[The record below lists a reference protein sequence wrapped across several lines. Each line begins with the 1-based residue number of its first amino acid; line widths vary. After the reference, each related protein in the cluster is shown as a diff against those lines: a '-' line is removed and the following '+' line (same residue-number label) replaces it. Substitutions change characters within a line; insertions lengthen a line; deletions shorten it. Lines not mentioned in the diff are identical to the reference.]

1 MNTATHTGSAH
12 RRDVLAAGRA
22 TSPTPWTRN
31 PVPGTSVVEAALPGT
46 LVTALDRLTRSMGVS
61 PTAPALAAHAKVL
74 ASLTGE
80 TTVTTGYLA
89 AAADG
94 PLPCR
99 LNTGC
104 TSWRSL
110 VRHADRTQSEL
121 SAHSKVPAD
130 AVRSEPAPPGPPAP
144 DSAVAFDP
152 AGDSEPVQDA
162 ALQLEII
169 RRETGGVLRLRYATE
184 LFDEACAR
192 RIVDYHLTALR
203 LIASDPDAPHGRQ
216 SLLSPGELRHQIDGL
231 AGPVRPLPDLR
242 FHELFAER
250 AHTHPDRV
258 AAIHGAGRWTYG
270 ELDRSAN
277 RLAHALLDSGLGR
290 QQVVAVVTERNSDW
304 LVAVLAVLKAG
315 GVYLPIEPS
324 FPAARIAAMLTRAD
338 CGLVLTEPGSTTTLD
353 RAVDTLRG
361 VRTSFIGTL
370 REESHEESDPGVR
383 VGPDDLA
390 YVIFTSGST
399 GEPKGAMVEHAGMLN
414 HLFAKI
420 EDLGIEEDDVV
431 AQTAP
436 QCFDISVWQLL
447 AALLTGGCT
456 LLVGQETVL
465 DIPRFV
471 DALDEDRAGVLQVV
485 PSYLDA
491 VLTFLERHPRALD
504 HLRCVSV
511 TGEALKK
518 GLVQRWFSTFPGIA
532 LVNAYGL
539 TETSDDT
546 NHAVLDRVP
555 ETDSVPIGRP
565 VGNVR
570 VYLLDEHLCPVPLG
584 APGAIAFAGVCV
596 GRGYINDP
604 DRTRAAFL
612 SDPFHPGERL
622 HLGGDYGRWL
632 PDGQLEFL
640 GRRDSQ
646 VKIRGF
652 RVEIGEIEN
661 ALLREGGV
669 RDAAV
674 VITEGAGRER
684 QLTAFYS
691 GARSPHPAA
700 LRDRLAA
707 TLPAYMLPSAFHRLE
722 TLPLTPNGKTDRS
735 KLAASADEPAHAATP
750 EGGRDDLP
758 RTSSELRVARLWAEV
773 LGIPVGGVGR
783 RDNFFDRG
791 GTSLSAVRVAISL
804 DREVSLKDLVRH
816 PVLTDLAALLDERST
831 REPITTPRSSR

>member
-1 MNTATHTGSAH
+1 MNTATRTGSAH
-12 RRDVLAAGRA
+12 RRDVPAAGRT
-22 TSPTPWTRN
+22 TSPTLWTRD
-31 PVPGTSVVEAALPGT
+31 PVPGTSVVEAALPEA
-46 LVTALDRLTRSMGVS
+46 LVTALDRLTQSMGVS
-61 PTAPALAAHAKVL
+61 PTAPVLAAHAKVL

-89 AAADG
+89 AAADD

-99 LNTGC
+99 LTTDC

-110 VRHADRTQSEL
+110 VRDADRTQSEL
-121 SAHSKVPAD
+121 PARGNVPAD
-130 AVRSEPAPPGPPAP
+130 AVRSEPGLTAPGT
-144 DSAVAFDP
+144 AVAFDP
-152 AGDSEPVQDA
+152 AGGSEPVRDA

-169 RRETGGVLRLRYATE
+169 LRKTGGMLRLRYATE
-184 LFDEACAR
+184 FFDEACAS
-192 RIVDYHLTALR
+192 RIVGYHLTALR
-203 LIASDPDAPHGRQ
+203 LIASDPDAPHRRQ
-216 SLLSPGELRHQIDGL
+216 SLLSPEELRHQIDGL

-250 AHTHPDRV
+250 AHTHPDTV
-258 AAIHGAGRWTYG
+258 AAMHGDRRWTYG

-290 QQVVAVVTERNSDW
+290 QQVVAVVTERNPDW
-304 LVAVLAVLKAG
+304 LVAVLAVLKSGCA
-315 GVYLPIEPS
+315 YLPIEPG

-338 CGLVLTEPGSTTTLD
+338 CGLALTEPGSTTTLD
-353 RAVDTLRG
+353 RAVDTLPG

-383 VGPDDLA
+383 VGRDDLA

-414 HLFAKI
+414 HLFAKA
-420 EDLGIEEDDVV
+420 EDLGIGEGDVV

-447 AALLTGGCT
+447 TALLTGGCT
-456 LLVGQETVL
+456 LLVGQEAVL

-471 DALDEDRAGVLQVV
+471 DALDKGKAGVLQVV

-491 VLTFLERHPRALD
+491 VLTFLERHPRALP

-518 GLVQRWFSTFPGIA
+518 GLVQRWFSAFPGVA

-555 ETDSVPIGRP
+555 ETDSVPVGRP
-565 VGNVR
+565 VDNVR

-669 RDAAV
+669 RDGAV
-674 VITEGAGRER
+674 VVTEGAGRER

-707 TLPAYMLPSAFHRLE
+707 TLPAYMLPSRFHRLE
-722 TLPLTPNGKTDRS
+722 TLPLTANGKTDLS
-735 KLAASADEPAHAATP
+735 KLAALADESALVAAP
-750 EGGRDDLP
+750 EGGRDEPP
-758 RTSSELRVARLWAEV
+758 RTSTERRVATLWAEV
-773 LGIPVGGVGR
+773 LGIPVEGMGR

-831 REPITTPRSSR
+831 RETVTTPRSSR

>member
-1 MNTATHTGSAH
+1 MNTATHTGPAY
-12 RRDVLAAGRA
+12 RRKVLAAGHT
-22 TSPTPWTRN
+22 TSPTPWTRD
-31 PVPGTSVVEAALPGT
+31 PAPGTSVVEATLPGT
-46 LVTALDRLTRSMGVS
+46 LVHALGRLTKSMGVS
-61 PTAPALAAHAKVL
+61 PTAPALAAHARVL

-89 AAADG
+89 RAADG

-99 LNTGC
+99 LTTGGA
-104 TSWRSL
+104 SWRSL
-110 VRHADRTQSEL
+110 VLHADRTQSEL
-121 SAHSKVPAD
+121 PAQGNVPAD
-130 AVRSEPAPPGPPAP
+130 AVRSEPGLPASG
-144 DSAVAFDP
+144 SAVVFDP
-152 AGDSEPVQDA
+152 VGGAEPVPDA
-162 ALQLEII
+162 ALQLEVVL
-169 RRETGGVLRLRYATE
+169 RETAGVLRLRYATE
-184 LFDEACAR
+184 LFDEASAT
-192 RIVDYHLTALR
+192 RIAGYHLTALR

-216 SLLSPGELRHQIDGL
+216 SLLSPEELRHQIDGL
-231 AGPVRPLPDLR
+231 AGPIRPLPDLR
-242 FHELFAER
+242 FHELFAQR
-250 AHTHPDRV
+250 ARTHPDTV
-258 AAIHGAGRWTYG
+258 AAVHGDRRWTYG

-290 QQVVAVVTERNSDW
+290 QQVVAVATERNLDW

-315 GVYLPIEPS
+315 GVYLPIEPR
-324 FPAARIAAMLTRAD
+324 FPAARIAAMLTRAG

-353 RAVDTLRG
+353 RAVDTLPG
-361 VRTSFIGTL
+361 VRTSFIGAL
-370 REESHEESDPGVR
+370 REENHEESDPGVR

-414 HLFAKI
+414 HLLAKI
-420 EDLGIEEDDVV
+420 EDLGIGEGDVV

-447 AALLTGGCT
+447 AALLAGGRT
-456 LLVGQETVL
+456 LLVGQDAVL
-465 DIPRFV
+465 DVPRFV
-471 DALDEDRAGVLQVV
+471 DALDEGRAGFLQVV

-491 VLTFLERHPRALD
+491 VLTFLDRHPRALP
-504 HLRCVSV
+504 HLRRVSV

-518 GLVQRWFSTFPGIA
+518 GLVQRWFGAFPGIA

-546 NHAVLDRVP
+546 NHAVLNLVP
-555 ETDSVPIGRP
+555 EADSVPIGRP
-565 VGNVR
+565 VSNVR
-570 VYLLDEHLCPVPLG
+570 VYLLDDHLSPVPLG
-584 APGAIAFAGVCV
+584 APGAIAFAGLCV

-612 SDPFHPGERL
+612 PDPFHPGERL

-652 RVEIGEIEN
+652 RIELGEIEN
-661 ALLREGGV
+661 ALLREDGV
-669 RDAAV
+669 RDGAV
-674 VITEGAGRER
+674 VVTEGAGRER

-691 GARSPHPAA
+691 GERPMHTEA

-707 TLPAYMLPSAFHRLE
+707 TLPAYMLPSAFHWLE
-722 TLPLTPNGKTDRS
+722 TLPLTANGKTDRGRLTA
-735 KLAASADEPAHAATP
+735 LAAESAHAARP
-750 EGGRDDLP
+750 EDGSDDLP
-758 RTSSELRVARLWAEV
+758 HTSTERRVASLWAEA
-773 LGIPVGGVGR
+773 LGIPAASVGR
-783 RDNFFDRG
+783 WDNFFDRG

-816 PVLTDLAALLDERST
+816 PVLTDLAALLDERSIHEPDTT
-831 REPITTPRSSR
+831 RRSPR